1 MKYTFSWC
9 LIPKMVKSLVL
20 DSFPGTSMRILSRP
34 NFTNSPALTTH
45 TIGQPLI
52 GQHRNLYQ
60 YVPMQKTAK
69 SVTKMLELPEGRD
82 LSVIAG
88 YSEMVKNRTS
98 HKSTPDE
105 DLKSA
110 SKEYFDSV
118 KLTKDNNFEP
128 ATEKSSVT
136 EKNEAETATALAVA
150 QEITPKKT
158 RKPGKGVSKKKGKNV
173 HFKIVNK
180 KKKK

>member
-1 MKYTFSWC
+1 
-9 LIPKMVKSLVL
+9 MVKSLVL

-52 GQHRNLYQ
+52 GQRRNLYQ

-180 KKKK
+180 KNKK

>member
-1 MKYTFSWC
+1 
-9 LIPKMVKSLVL
+9 MVKSLVL

-52 GQHRNLYQ
+52 GQRRNLYQ

-118 KLTKDNNFEP
+118 KLTKDNDFEP

-150 QEITPKKT
+150 QEITPKKMT
-158 RKPGKGVSKKKGKNV
+158 KPRGGRVSKNKSKSV

>member
-52 GQHRNLYQ
+52 GQRRNLYQ

>member
-1 MKYTFSWC
+1 
-9 LIPKMVKSLVL
+9 MVKSLVL

-52 GQHRNLYQ
+52 GQRRNLYQ

>member
-1 MKYTFSWC
+1 
-9 LIPKMVKSLVL
+9 MVKSLVL

-52 GQHRNLYQ
+52 GQRRNLYQ

-69 SVTKMLELPEGRD
+69 IVTKMLKLPEGRD

-118 KLTKDNNFEP
+118 KLTKDDNFEP

-150 QEITPKKT
+150 QEINPKKT

>member
-1 MKYTFSWC
+1 
-9 LIPKMVKSLVL
+9 MVKSLVL

-52 GQHRNLYQ
+52 GQRRNLYQ

-98 HKSTPDE
+98 HKSNPDE
-105 DLKSA
+105 DLKST

-150 QEITPKKT
+150 QEINPKKT

>member
-20 DSFPGTSMRILSRP
+20 DSFPGTSIRILSRP

-118 KLTKDNNFEP
+118 KLTKDNDFEP
-128 ATEKSSVT
+128 ATEKSSLT
-136 EKNEAETATALAVA
+136 EKNEAETATALAIA

-158 RKPGKGVSKKKGKNV
+158 RKPGKGVSKKKGKSV